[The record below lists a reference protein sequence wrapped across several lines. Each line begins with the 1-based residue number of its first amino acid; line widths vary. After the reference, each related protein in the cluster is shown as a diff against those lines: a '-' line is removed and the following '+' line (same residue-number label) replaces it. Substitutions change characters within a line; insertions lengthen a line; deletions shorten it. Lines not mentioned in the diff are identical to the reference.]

1 MEIITFAKIECM
13 KLTAH
18 FYLLN
23 DHFSPE
29 YAEANHGGQES
40 ENNPLYEWEDE
51 LEVSENLKSVAIQR
65 NATFRLM
72 GVMPE
77 GELFDHPVNNMFLL
91 ELHMQDGQTG
101 YFGVSESILD
111 SFEFTEDAENPVL
124 KVYIKD
130 YEPLA
135 NPMPGVFIASKEFPK
150 ALIF

>member
-1 MEIITFAKIECM
+1 M

-18 FYLLN
+18 FFLLN

-29 YAEANHGGQES
+29 YAEANHGGKES
-40 ENNPLYEWEDE
+40 ESNPLYEWEDE
-51 LEVSENLKSVAIQR
+51 MEVSDGLKEIEVLR
-65 NATFRLM
+65 NGSFHLAGEL
-72 GVMPE
+72 PD
-77 GELFDHPVNNMFLL
+77 GELFSHSVEKMFLL
-91 ELHMQDGQTG
+91 ALKMENGQVG
-101 YFGVSESILD
+101 HFGVSESILD
-111 SFEFTEDAENPVL
+111 SFTLEGDDNHQVL

>member
-1 MEIITFAKIECM
+1 M

-18 FYLLN
+18 FFLLN

-29 YAEANHGGQES
+29 YAEANHGGKES

-51 LEVSENLKSVAIQR
+51 MEVSEGLKEIEVLR
-65 NATFRLM
+65 NGNFHLA
-72 GVMPE
+72 
-77 GELFDHPVNNMFLL
+77 GELPDGEPFNHSVEKMFLL
-91 ELHMQDGQTG
+91 ALKMENGQSG
-101 YFGVSESILD
+101 HFGVSESILD
-111 SFEFTEDAENPVL
+111 SFTLEGDDNLQVL

>member
-1 MEIITFAKIECM
+1 M

-29 YAEANHGGQES
+29 YAAANHGGEES

-51 LEVSENLKSVAIQR
+51 LEVSKGLTSIEVVR
-65 NATFRLM
+65 NGNFRLQ
-72 GVMPE
+72 GEMPD
-77 GELFDHPVNNMFLL
+77 GKPFDSLVEKMFLL
-91 ELHMQDGQTG
+91 VLTMENGQQG

-111 SFEFTEDAENPVL
+111 SYTLEGDEHHSIL

-135 NPMPGVFIASKEFPK
+135 NPMPGVFVASKEFPK
-150 ALIF
+150 ELIF

>member
-1 MEIITFAKIECM
+1 M

-29 YAEANHGGQES
+29 YAEANHGGKET

-51 LEVSENLKSVAIQR
+51 MEVSDGLASTELIR
-65 NATFRLM
+65 DGEFRLA
-72 GVMPE
+72 
-77 GELFDHPVNNMFLL
+77 GELPDGTPFDEPVVKMFLL
-91 ELHMQDGQTG
+91 QLKMENGAEG

-111 SFEFTEDAENPVL
+111 SYTLEGESDQIL

-150 ALIF
+150 KLIF

>member
-1 MEIITFAKIECM
+1 MVI
-13 KLTAH
+13 TAH

-29 YAEANHGGQES
+29 YAAANFGGEES

-51 LEVSENLKSVAIQR
+51 LEVSHGLKSIEIIR
-65 NATFRLM
+65 N
-72 GVMPE
+72 GVFDLV
-77 GELFDHPVNNMFLL
+77 GELPDGTPFSHAVSNVFLVQLNM
-91 ELHMQDGQTG
+91 EDGQIG

-111 SFEFTEDAENPVL
+111 SHTLEGDAAHAIL

>member
-1 MEIITFAKIECM
+1 M

-18 FYLLN
+18 FFLLN

-29 YAEANHGGQES
+29 YAEANYGGKES

-51 LEVSENLKSVAIQR
+51 MEVSDGLKEIEVLR
-65 NATFRLM
+65 NGSFYLA
-72 GVMPE
+72 
-77 GELFDHPVNNMFLL
+77 GELPDGEQFNHSVEKMFLL
-91 ELHMQDGQTG
+91 ALKMENGQIG
-101 YFGVSESILD
+101 HFGVSESILD
-111 SFEFTEDAENPVL
+111 SFTLEGDDNLQVL

>member
-1 MEIITFAKIECM
+1 M

-18 FYLLN
+18 FFLLN

-29 YAEANHGGQES
+29 YAEANHGGKES

-51 LEVSENLKSVAIQR
+51 MEVSQGLKEIEVLRNGVFNLI
-65 NATFRLM
+65 
-72 GVMPE
+72 GEMPD
-77 GELFDHPVNNMFLL
+77 GSPFDCPVEKMFLL
-91 ELHMQDGQTG
+91 ALKMENVQIG

-111 SFEFTEDAENPVL
+111 SFTLEGDDNIQVL

>member
-1 MEIITFAKIECM
+1 M
-13 KLTAH
+13 KLSAH
-18 FYLLN
+18 FFLLN

-29 YAEANHGGQES
+29 YAEANFEGKES

-51 LEVSENLKSVAIQR
+51 MEVSEGLRQIEVLR
-65 NATFRLM
+65 NANYNLA
-72 GVMPE
+72 GEMPD
-77 GELFDHPVNNMFLL
+77 GEPFNCPVENMFLL
-91 ELHMQDGQTG
+91 SLKTENEQIG

-111 SFEFTEDAENPVL
+111 SYTLEGDENYQVL

-135 NPMPGVFIASKEFPK
+135 NPIPGIFIASKEFPK